1 MIAIRFKDP
10 ANVPSF
16 IDRFRNYTLP
26 SGTRVYAEYPRQG
39 SRHASSTSRTP
50 RQDSHYSTST
60 MSTPT
65 PATATETTTFAA
77 ATTATT
83 TATASATASAPIS
96 TNTSTVSHQ
105 SSQPTPVA
113 DETHSSFSQEND
125 ASLTWPME

>member
-10 ANVPSF
+10 DNVPSF

-65 PATATETTTFAA
+65 PATATETTTFA
-77 ATTATT
+77 TT
-83 TATASATASAPIS
+83 TATPSAPIS